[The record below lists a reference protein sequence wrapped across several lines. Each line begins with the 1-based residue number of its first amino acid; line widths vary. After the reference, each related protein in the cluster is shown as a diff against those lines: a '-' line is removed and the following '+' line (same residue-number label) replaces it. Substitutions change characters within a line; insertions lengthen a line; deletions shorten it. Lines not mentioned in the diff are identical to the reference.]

1 MREQNII
8 RVLSVLQH
16 PLFREGIAAVI
27 ENQTDMLLVA
37 EAASASEAYEHFDSH
52 RPDVTLMDLRLPDSS
67 GIDAM
72 NAIRRRDAN
81 ARIVLVCNF
90 EGDLDIQPGLGA
102 GASGYILKTM
112 HPKQIAAAIRSA
124 YATEKNP
131 PPLSAARS
139 SR

>member
-1 MREQNII
+1 MTEQSII

-16 PLFREGIAAVI
+16 PLSREGIATVI

-37 EAASASEAYEHFDSH
+37 EAASASEAYEYFDSH

-72 NAIRRRDAN
+72 NAIRARYADA
-81 ARIVLVCNF
+81 RVVLVCNF
-90 EGDLDIQPGLGA
+90 EGDLEIQHALDA
-102 GASGYILKTM
+102 GASGCILKTM
-112 HPKQIAAAIRSA
+112 HPKQIAAAIRCA
-124 YATEKNP
+124 YAAEDNL
-131 PPLSAARS
+131 PPLSAASS